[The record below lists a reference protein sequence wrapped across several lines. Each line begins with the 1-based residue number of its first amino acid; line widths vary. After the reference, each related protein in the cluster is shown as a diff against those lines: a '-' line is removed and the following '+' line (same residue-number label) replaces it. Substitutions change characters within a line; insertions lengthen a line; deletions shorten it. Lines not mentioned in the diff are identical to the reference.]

1 MSAKIRP
8 NLAGKKRHNKE
19 IDMEWVYTQI
29 DSGRPVKSVA
39 EELGVSDTTLRR
51 RHREYQAAIQT
62 WQTEEAAP
70 STSIDDIFDDIP
82 MDFLDSLD

>member
-1 MSAKIRP
+1 MCAKIRP

-19 IDMEWVYTQI
+19 INMEWVYEQI

-51 RHREYQAAIQT
+51 RHREYQETITNGSQPQAEDEFELDAV
-62 WQTEEAAP
+62 AL
-70 STSIDDIFDDIP
+70 
-82 MDFLDSLD
+82 DFLDSLE